1 MNLINNLSGPFALML
16 LSHSF
21 DVTFSMVCNEMNCGF
36 TTYLHV
42 MKFKVF
48 LVDKIIQ

>member
-21 DVTFSMVCNEMNCGF
+21 DVTFSMVCNEMNCEF
-36 TTYLHV
+36 ITNLRVKKY
-42 MKFKVF
+42 KAFF
-48 LVDKIIQ
+48 